1 MVHRTNKYYMTYI
14 TYTHTHTHTHKFYL
28 RHFGMGWICNE
39 IWWKSFDAICRL
51 WSFATVHV
59 YLYLKSNGTD
69 YSGSFVFRC
78 CPTLC
83 VTLRNILLFTLSDQ
97 WPLAQLPNLT
107 SMPLST
113 VHCPLSTAHCPLSA
127 VRFSLSA
134 VHCPLSAVHCPL
146 STAHCPLSAFH
157 CPLPT
162 VHCPL
167 STVRYRQFS
176 IFSASFHIWK
186 PCPSSANW
194 GCVMPW
200 RQGRPT

>member
-113 VHCPLSTAHCPLSA
+113 VHCPLST
-127 VRFSLSA
+127 
-134 VHCPLSAVHCPL
+134 
-146 STAHCPLSAFH
+146 
-157 CPLPT
+157 
-162 VHCPL
+162 
-167 STVRYRQFS
+167 VRYRQFS